1 MSEAVLP
8 ASTLVPA
15 LVRMVNGAG
24 GFAAVIHKGSEWGG
38 ALLILHR
45 TGQDIV
51 AYEKLP
57 SLDGAPLWR
66 SAARGEAAV
75 ADFAAR
81 QQRFDPDLWV
91 LELDIADPARFVP
104 GLPASD

>member
-1 MSEAVLP
+1 MP

-15 LVRMVNGAG
+15 LVRMVSGAG
-24 GFAAVIHKGSEWGG
+24 GFATVIARGSEWGG

-45 TGQDIV
+45 FGQSVV
-51 AYEKLP
+51 AYEKMP
-57 SLDGAPLWR
+57 SLDGAPVWR
-66 SAARGEAAV
+66 QGAVGEATV

-91 LELDIADPARFVP
+91 LELDIADLARFVP